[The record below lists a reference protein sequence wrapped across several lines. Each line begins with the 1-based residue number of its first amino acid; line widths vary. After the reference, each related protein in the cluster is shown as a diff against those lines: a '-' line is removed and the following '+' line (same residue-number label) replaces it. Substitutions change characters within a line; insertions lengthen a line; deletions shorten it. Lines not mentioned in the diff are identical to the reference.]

1 MFAESM
7 MVGEAIDWG
16 ADTLDRADD
25 RARNTRADSMLLL
38 RHVLGIPAAEFYAE
52 RERQLTSL
60 QTQTFN
66 ALIRE
71 RAKGMPI
78 QYIIGVQEFFGLQF
92 HVTPDVLIPR
102 PETEHLVEAAIARLK
117 DHPTPRIADVGTGS
131 GAIAIAL
138 AHALPRAQIV
148 ALDISAAALKIAEQN
163 AVQNGVA
170 ERICFLQSDLLA
182 AIAGESFDAI
192 VSNPPYIAESERKT
206 LPKEVRDYEPPQA
219 LFAGPTGLECYRR
232 LIPAAQQQLV
242 SGGWLL
248 MEIADGHRDAIT
260 AMLPDW
266 EAVEFIPDL
275 QGIPRVSVASK
286 QVYCPSRPHDSG
298 KN

>member
-1 MFAESM
+1 

-16 ADTLDRADD
+16 AEALDRADD
-25 RARNTRADSMLLL
+25 QARNTRADSMLLL
-38 RHVLGIPAAEFYAE
+38 RHVLGIQAAEFYAE

-60 QTQTFN
+60 QTKTFN

-78 QYIIGVQEFFGLQF
+78 QYITGVQEFFGLPF

-102 PETEHLVEAAIARLK
+102 PETEHLVEAAIIRLK
-117 DHPTPRIADVGTGS
+117 DHPTPCIADVGTGS
-131 GAIAIAL
+131 GAIAVAL
-138 AHALPRAQIV
+138 AHALPQAQIV

-163 AVQNGVA
+163 AMQNGVA
-170 ERICFLQSDLLA
+170 EHIRFLQSDLLA
-182 AIAGESFDAI
+182 AVAGESFDAI

-206 LPKEVRDYEPPQA
+206 LPKEVRDYEPAQA
-219 LFAGPTGLECYRR
+219 LFAGPTGLEFYRR

-248 MEIADGHRDAIT
+248 MEIGHGQRDAV
-260 AMLPDW
+260 AALLQGW

-275 QGIPRVSVASK
+275 QGIPRVSVASR
-286 QVYCPSRPHDSG
+286 Q
-298 KN
+298 